1 MHLTCILHVGL
12 YSLYPPCLGRVA
24 CAVFEAGKNAECIID
39 GEEKLVEVYKDFFE
53 LENSNY

>member
-1 MHLTCILHVGL
+1 MHLTCR
-12 YSLYPPCLGRVA
+12 SLYPPCVGKVA
-24 CAVFEAGKNAECIID
+24 CAAFEAGKSAVCIID